1 MTKVKENIEGLN
13 GLPVNQ
19 KAREM
24 LQQVG
29 EEPDSACV
37 YCVQLAL
44 WGLEKGKVEVE
55 STLSETVKA
64 MMTWRPVR
72 IMNFLMMEKDM
83 KGYNPAGWEEANS
96 PVDLARVILDEIE
109 NKMLI
114 HFPWYQSHE

>member
-1 MTKVKENIEGLN
+1 MKENIEGLN

-24 LQQVG
+24 LQQVR
-29 EEPDSACV
+29 EEPDFACV

-44 WGLEKGKVEVE
+44 WGLEKGKLEVE
-55 STLSETVKA
+55 STLSETVNA

-96 PVDLARVILDEIE
+96 PVDLARAILDEIE
-109 NKMLI
+109 SKMLI